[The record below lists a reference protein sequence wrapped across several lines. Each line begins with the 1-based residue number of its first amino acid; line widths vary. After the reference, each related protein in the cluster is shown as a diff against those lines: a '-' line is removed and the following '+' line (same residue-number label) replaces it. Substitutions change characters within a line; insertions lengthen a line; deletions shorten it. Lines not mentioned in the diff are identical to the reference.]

1 METMGEA
8 KEYCWSIGGYLAEII
23 TEEEESLLDNYLI
36 SGISYWIG
44 LSDMDHE
51 GLVSEDPRSITYPFQ
66 DCTDGKIVTER
77 QFTQTGLLMNHQIL
91 LQKTV

>member
-1 METMGEA
+1 MGEA

-51 GLVSEDPRSITYPFQ
+51 GLVLVKIQDQLLNPFQ
-66 DCTDGKIVTER
+66 DCTDGKIVTEK
-77 QFTQTGLLMNHQIL
+77 QFIQTGLLMNHQIL

>member
-51 GLVSEDPRSITYPFQ
+51 GLVLVKIQ
-66 DCTDGKIVTER
+66 DQLLIHFRIVQMGR
-77 QFTQTGLLMNHQIL
+77 QS
-91 LQKTV
+91 QKGSLYKLGF

>member
-44 LSDMDHE
+44 LSDIDHE
-51 GLVSEDPRSITYPFQ
+51 GTSQLNVFPNSITSPS
-66 DCTDGKIVTER
+66 
-77 QFTQTGLLMNHQIL
+77 
-91 LQKTV
+91 

>member
-51 GLVSEDPRSITYPFQ
+51 GLVLLKIQ
-66 DCTDGKIVTER
+66 DQLLIHFRIVQMGR
-77 QFTQTGLLMNHQIL
+77 
-91 LQKTV
+91 